1 MIAAVRRLWRL
12 PQVIALLFGG
22 LFTVIVL
29 FPLWREPARR
39 TAIRVWSRMLLA
51 GCGLRLSERTAPG
64 ARPLHALPPGRL
76 VVANHLSWLD
86 IFAIDALCPASFV
99 AKSEI
104 AGWPLVGTLVARAG
118 TLFIER
124 GRRHAVHR
132 LIEHIDRSLQAG
144 GRVAVFPEGTTG
156 AGHGLLP
163 FHANLIQ
170 AAVDAQA
177 PVVPV
182 GVRYLDAQ
190 GRPAQATDFSGDIT
204 FVASMWRV
212 LGAGGVVCEVHVL
225 PEIAHQDPA
234 APAERSKQ
242 RHRIA
247 ESARASISS
256 RLGLP
261 FDDTMPETLDRA
273 RRGGRTSHR
282 EQPER
287 PNPPE

>member
-29 FPLWREPARR
+29 FPFWREPARR

-51 GCGLRLSERTAPG
+51 GCGLRLSECTAPG

-104 AGWPLVGTLVARAG
+104 ARWPLVGTLVARAG

-132 LIEHIDRSLQAG
+132 LIEHIERSLLAG

-156 AGHGLLP
+156 AGHALLP

-182 GVRYLDAQ
+182 GLRYCDAR
-190 GRPAQATDFSGDIT
+190 GGAAQAADFSGDVT

-212 LGAGGVVCEVHVL
+212 LGAGGIVCEVHAL
-225 PEIAHQDPA
+225 PEIAPHETA
-234 APAERSKQ
+234 APADRNKQ

-273 RRGGRTSHR
+273 RRGARTSR
-282 EQPER
+282 Q
-287 PNPPE
+287 NPPERQRP

>member
-29 FPLWREPARR
+29 FPFWREPARR

-51 GCGLRLSERTAPG
+51 GCGLRLSECTAPG

-104 AGWPLVGTLVARAG
+104 ARWPLVGTLVARAG

-132 LIEHIDRSLQAG
+132 LIEHIERSLQAG

-156 AGHGLLP
+156 A
-163 FHANLIQ
+163 
-170 AAVDAQA
+170 AVSCGAISGSACTSQTMPPAPSTRHIDATKVTS
-177 PVVPV
+177 PEK
-182 GVRYLDAQ
+182 
-190 GRPAQATDFSGDIT
+190 S
-204 FVASMWRV
+204 VA
-212 LGAGGVVCEVHVL
+212 C
-225 PEIAHQDPA
+225 A
-234 APAERSKQ
+234 APP
-242 RHRIA
+242 
-247 ESARASISS
+247 RAS
-256 RLGLP
+256 R
-261 FDDTMPETLDRA
+261 
-273 RRGGRTSHR
+273 
-282 EQPER
+282 
-287 PNPPE
+287 